1 MKQMSLDTLRLRFPE
16 ELEQA
21 FREDHFVKS
30 LNQLRFGIILG
41 TALYAVFGILDALI
55 FPETKIQSW
64 FIRYGIVAPV
74 CLLTLLF
81 TFSRHFKK
89 FMQPAIMTAVIVSGA
104 GIVAMMILVRSPQN
118 YFHFAGLLIVF
129 TYTYTFSKLRFIYTT
144 LASWIIVVLYE
155 ITALTIMDFPM
166 PVIVN
171 DNFFYISVN
180 LIGMFSCHHRELYFR
195 KDFLQSMM
203 IKDLEEAKRLKEKEK
218 IFRDLHDGIGG
229 ITTNISLLAQ
239 IGQKAKSDADIKK
252 TLDTISRLSQ
262 EGLREIRDIMHSFD
276 AAPKTWQAMAAELRR
291 QGSTMI
297 EPHGI
302 SFNIQT
308 FIDTAPQQPDSFL
321 WLNLFRIYKEALTNV
336 MKHAAAKSVK
346 VSLDVNQEGLFLSI
360 ADDGIGLR
368 REKKAGRGI
377 ANMKARA
384 QEIGAILKLGSDN
397 GTIIR
402 LELPSTAQESA

>member
-1 MKQMSLDTLRLRFPE
+1 MNEMSLDTLRLRFPG

-41 TALYAVFGILDALI
+41 TALYAVFGLLDALI
-55 FPETKIQSW
+55 FPETKAQSW
-64 FIRYGIVAPV
+64 FIRYGIVSPV

-89 FMQPAIMTAVIVSGA
+89 YMQMAIMTAVIVSGA
-104 GIVAMMILVRSPQN
+104 GIIAMMGIVRSPQN

-129 TYTYTFSKLRFIYTT
+129 TYSYSFSKLRFIYTT
-144 LASWIIVVLYE
+144 MASWVIVALYE
-155 ITALTIMDFPM
+155 IAALTIMDSPM
-166 PVIVN
+166 PVFVN

-239 IGQKAKSDADIKK
+239 IGQKAKTHVDIKK
-252 TLDTISRLSQ
+252 TLDTISQLSQ

-276 AAPKTWQAMAAELRR
+276 AAPKTWQAMAAEFRR

-302 SFNIQT
+302 SFKIQT
-308 FIDTAPQQPDSFL
+308 YIDTVHQQPDSFL

-336 MKHAAAKSVK
+336 MKHARAKSVL
-346 VSLDVNQEGLFLSI
+346 VSLDVNAEGLFLSI

-368 REKKAGRGI
+368 RERKAGRGI

-397 GTIIR
+397 GTTIR
-402 LELPSTAQESA
+402 LELLHATHG